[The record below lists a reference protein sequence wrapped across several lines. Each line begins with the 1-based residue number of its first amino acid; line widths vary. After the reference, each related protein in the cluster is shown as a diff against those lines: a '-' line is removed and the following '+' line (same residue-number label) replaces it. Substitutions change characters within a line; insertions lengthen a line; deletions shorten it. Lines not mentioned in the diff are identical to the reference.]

1 MLITFERFSKLLM
14 GTAVEESDEEFEVY
28 IETDSRPMPI
38 GAYAP
43 ERPPLSLAL
52 PRSNPVGR

>member
-43 ERPPLSLAL
+43 ERPLLSLAL
-52 PRSNPVGR
+52 ARSNPVVE